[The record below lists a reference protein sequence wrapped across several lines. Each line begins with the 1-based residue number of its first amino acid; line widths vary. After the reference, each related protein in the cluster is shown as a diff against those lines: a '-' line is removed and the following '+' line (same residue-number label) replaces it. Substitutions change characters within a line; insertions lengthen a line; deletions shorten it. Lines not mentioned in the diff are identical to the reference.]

1 MPECSPQELIA
12 DAKCWYCY
20 GQTDDIYD
28 RLEILL
34 LCKIKEGVLVPEC
47 NPLDLIEEA
56 FCLTCTIP
64 QQMWPAVKLA
74 LLCSIA
80 SGGSG
85 GSIQIYQGA
94 FADPNGNV
102 TPDDPTKPALY
113 FPNGGGT
120 LWQFDVPSQTW
131 V

>member
-1 MPECSPQELIA
+1 MPDCSPLELIVEA
-12 DAKCWYCY
+12 RCWQCY

-56 FCLTCTIP
+56 FCLTCTMPIELR
-64 QQMWPAVKLA
+64 PAIKLA

-80 SGGSG
+80 SGGG
-85 GSIQIYQGA
+85 GAAQVYTGA
-94 FADPNGNV
+94 APPAAPANPAN
-102 TPDDPTKPALY
+102 PALFY
-113 FPNGGGT
+113 PTGGGT
-120 LWQFDVPSQTW
+120 LLQWDGAAW

>member
-1 MPECSPQELIA
+1 MPDCSPLELIVSA
-12 DAKCWYCY
+12 RCWQCY

-56 FCLTCTIP
+56 FCLTCTMPIELR
-64 QQMWPAVKLA
+64 PAIKLA

-80 SGGSG
+80 SGGVVAANGVTCGAGVPVAAPASG
-85 GSIQIYQGA
+85 CG
-94 FADPNGNV
+94 
-102 TPDDPTKPALY
+102 LY
-113 FPNGGGT
+113 IDTGTGT
-120 LWQFDVPSQTW
+120 LYQYYSGAWH
-131 V
+131 

>member
-1 MPECSPQELIA
+1 MPECSPTELLA

-34 LCKIKEGVLVPEC
+34 LCKIKEGVLVEC

-80 SGGSG
+80 SGGGTG
-85 GSIQIYQGA
+85 GGIQVYVGR
-94 FADPNGNV
+94 DPAP
-102 TPDDPTKPALY
+102 PDDPTKAALNY
-113 FPNGGGT
+113 PSGGGT
-120 LWQFDVPSQTW
+120 LTQWDTVGLVW